1 MNTLTNKQLAARN
14 EGYNPGR
21 AGEQALKAC
30 EVARKQLIDRL
41 GKPDMKDEAEYEAW
55 IIKVLDIR
63 AMDHNE
69 LRAALKA

>member
-1 MNTLTNKQLAARN
+1 MSTLTNKQLAARN

-30 EVARKQLIDRL
+30 SVARKELIARL
-41 GKPDMKDEAEYEAW
+41 GRPDMQDEAAYEAW
-55 IIKVLDIR
+55 IVRVRDIR

-69 LRAALKA
+69 LKNALIA